1 MSKILRHIS
10 TQQRFFEIIDSMREP
25 VCAMYGV
32 SDSTIAVAENYNGIC
47 IYEYK
52 PTKEELPEF
61 EFKFK
66 KLYCKGVKLDKINSL
81 LLKKAALNSHKQQLE
96 KIGIR
101 NNENISKKIQEISE
115 EINSLKS
122 SEENKILTNMITAEA
137 PEQCVLKTIREKLL
151 EIEELPMGVYASFIC
166 ILEKSKDYILK
177 HNQNI
182 KDMENE
188 Q

>member
-1 MSKILRHIS
+1 M
-10 TQQRFFEIIDSMREP
+10 
-25 VCAMYGV
+25 
-32 SDSTIAVAENYNGIC
+32 
-47 IYEYK
+47 
-52 PTKEELPEF
+52 
-61 EFKFK
+61 
-66 KLYCKGVKLDKINSL
+66 DKINSL

-122 SEENKILTNMITAEA
+122 EENKILTNMIHSEV
-137 PEQCVLKTIREKLL
+137 PEKDVLKKIREKLL
-151 EIEELPMGVYASFIC
+151 DIEELPMGVYASFIC

-188 Q
+188 QWISSTQMGL

>member
-1 MSKILRHIS
+1 M
-10 TQQRFFEIIDSMREP
+10 
-25 VCAMYGV
+25 
-32 SDSTIAVAENYNGIC
+32 
-47 IYEYK
+47 
-52 PTKEELPEF
+52 
-61 EFKFK
+61 
-66 KLYCKGVKLDKINSL
+66 DKINSL
-81 LLKKAALNSHKQQLE
+81 LLKKAAPNSHKQQLE

-122 SEENKILTNMITAEA
+122 EENKILTNMIHSEV
-137 PEQCVLKTIREKLL
+137 PEKDVLKIIREKLL
-151 EIEELPMGVYASFIC
+151 DIEELPIGVCASFIC

-188 Q
+188 QWISSTQMGL

>member
-1 MSKILRHIS
+1 M
-10 TQQRFFEIIDSMREP
+10 
-25 VCAMYGV
+25 
-32 SDSTIAVAENYNGIC
+32 
-47 IYEYK
+47 
-52 PTKEELPEF
+52 
-61 EFKFK
+61 
-66 KLYCKGVKLDKINSL
+66 DKINSL

-96 KIGIR
+96 KIGIG

-122 SEENKILTNMITAEA
+122 EENKILTNMISSEV
-137 PEQCVLKTIREKLL
+137 PEQDVLKTIREKLC

-182 KDMENE
+182 KDTENE
-188 Q
+188 QWISSA